1 MKRSKKFKL
10 DKEAINKIDSEYDDR
25 NLSNYTNYEV
35 CEEEKPRHRFLK
47 KLVKRLIILCAV
59 VLVINLVVLLYTGR
73 LWFNEPKKRDYPIR
87 GPVVTESM
95 GEIRW
100 KSFAKQNIQ
109 TAYIR
114 ATKGTTFEDGAFR
127 DNWNGSKD
135 ADISVGAYHVLELD
149 TDGTK
154 QAEHFI
160 NAVGEDLSGRLI
172 PAVEVRLRGLY
183 RLLPPDYYEAADNLA
198 DFCDRIEKQY
208 GVRPVIYCTERT
220 YKNIVASD
228 SRFNKDKIWYE
239 SLFSKPDEDMDWTFW
254 TYTNRV
260 KFSFYESGEYL
271 HMTVF
276 NGSEDDFKKLII

>member
-1 MKRSKKFKL
+1 
-10 DKEAINKIDSEYDDR
+10 
-25 NLSNYTNYEV
+25 
-35 CEEEKPRHRFLK
+35 
-47 KLVKRLIILCAV
+47 
-59 VLVINLVVLLYTGR
+59 
-73 LWFNEPKKRDYPIR
+73 
-87 GPVVTESM
+87 M

-135 ADISVGAYHVLELD
+135 TDISVGAYHVLELD

-220 YKNIVASD
+220 YKT
-228 SRFNKDKIWYE
+228 
-239 SLFSKPDEDMDWTFW
+239 SLLQTADLTRTRYGMRACFQSLT
-254 TYTNRV
+254 R
-260 KFSFYESGEYL
+260 
-271 HMTVF
+271 
-276 NGSEDDFKKLII
+276 I

>member
-1 MKRSKKFKL
+1 M
-10 DKEAINKIDSEYDDR
+10 
-25 NLSNYTNYEV
+25 
-35 CEEEKPRHRFLK
+35 
-47 KLVKRLIILCAV
+47 
-59 VLVINLVVLLYTGR
+59 LVINIAVLLYTGR

-127 DNWNGSKD
+127 DNWNGSKGT
-135 ADISVGAYHVLELD
+135 DISVGAYHVLEFD

-239 SLFSKPDEDMDWTFW
+239 SLFSKPDEDMNWTFW

-276 NGSEDDFKKLII
+276 NGSEDDFKKLIL

>member
-1 MKRSKKFKL
+1 M
-10 DKEAINKIDSEYDDR
+10 
-25 NLSNYTNYEV
+25 
-35 CEEEKPRHRFLK
+35 
-47 KLVKRLIILCAV
+47 
-59 VLVINLVVLLYTGR
+59 INLAVLFVYR
-73 LWFNEPKKRDYPIR
+73 QIRFNEPKKRDYPIR

-100 KSFAKQNIQ
+100 KSFAGKISRPCL
-109 TAYIR
+109 YIR
-114 ATKGTTFEDGAFR
+114 VIKGTTFEDGAFR

-135 ADISVGAYHVLELD
+135 TDISVGAYHVLELD

-172 PAVEVRLRGLY
+172 PAVEVRPRGLY

-239 SLFSKPDEDMDWTFW
+239 SLFSKPDEDMDWTF
-254 TYTNRV
+254 
-260 KFSFYESGEYL
+260 
-271 HMTVF
+271 
-276 NGSEDDFKKLII
+276 